1 MDGGSIESFD
11 DECGEF
17 LVSDVGAH
25 IRFVSGLWV
34 GEVVDAG
41 RVVGQRRC
49 GVMVRRVDSLQWE
62 WLALVGVRQLSQVN
76 SPPAVMIRSPRGR
89 AVDHGKANFSKFEH
103 AELWPSCQHSRESL
117 LPRHGGSYLP
127 YPIDQ
132 IMASRRGGG
141 GGSGRQWLHGKAYKA
156 KTTCRFMAIIPQYIK
171 SLLQRH
177 EGSLSLPIA

>member
-141 GGSGRQWLHGKAYKA
+141 GQWKAVVAWEGLLGKNYLPVHGHH
-156 KTTCRFMAIIPQYIK
+156 TTIHQIITA
-171 SLLQRH
+171 
-177 EGSLSLPIA
+177 EA

>member
-62 WLALVGVRQLSQVN
+62 WLALVGCEAVESGEQ
-76 SPPAVMIRSPRGR
+76 PP
-89 AVDHGKANFSKFEH
+89 
-103 AELWPSCQHSRESL
+103 
-117 LPRHGGSYLP
+117 GSY
-127 YPIDQ
+127 D
-132 IMASRRGGG
+132 
-141 GGSGRQWLHGKAYKA
+141 
-156 KTTCRFMAIIPQYIK
+156 
-171 SLLQRH
+171 
-177 EGSLSLPIA
+177 

>member
-49 GVMVRRVDSLQWE
+49 GVWYAGLIHC
-62 WLALVGVRQLSQVN
+62 N
-76 SPPAVMIRSPRGR
+76 
-89 AVDHGKANFSKFEH
+89 
-103 AELWPSCQHSRESL
+103 
-117 LPRHGGSYLP
+117 
-127 YPIDQ
+127 
-132 IMASRRGGG
+132 
-141 GGSGRQWLHGKAYKA
+141 GSGWRWWV
-156 KTTCRFMAIIPQYIK
+156 
-171 SLLQRH
+171 
-177 EGSLSLPIA
+177 